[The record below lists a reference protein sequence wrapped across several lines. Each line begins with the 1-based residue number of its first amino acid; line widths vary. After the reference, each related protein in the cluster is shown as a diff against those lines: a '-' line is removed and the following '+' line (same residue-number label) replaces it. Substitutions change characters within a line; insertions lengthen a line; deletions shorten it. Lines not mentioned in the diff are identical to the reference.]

1 MHPLVRARSA
11 SLVLILAA
19 ASWGT
24 GTVVSK
30 AAVAEFP
37 PLTLLAIQ
45 LAASLVFLL
54 SLMRLR
60 GIPLRDRSIPPV
72 LGRLGMLN
80 PGLAYALSLIGLV
93 SISAS
98 LSVLLWALEPVL
110 ILLLARALLGEPLGR
125 GLVGL
130 SAVAVAGMVLILNA
144 SSDGS
149 SWLGIGLTLAGIGC
163 CALYSVITRRW
174 LPGTDATAPVVAIQQ
189 LWALAFA
196 LVVVGAV
203 ALTGGSI
210 RPEAVSAQ
218 GWASALISGV
228 LYYAAAYWLYL
239 SGLRRVPAS
248 VAASAFYLIP
258 VFGVA
263 GGGLVLGDRL
273 TGVQWIGVAIVVGAV
288 IGILR
293 RNNPYASTVVEAPPA
308 GVPI

>member
-1 MHPLVRARSA
+1 MHPAVRTRSS

-54 SLMRLR
+54 TLMRLR
-60 GIPLRDRSIPPV
+60 GIPVRDRSIPPV

-110 ILLLARALLGEPLGR
+110 ILLLARAMLGEPLGR

-130 SAVAVAGMVLILNA
+130 SAVAVAGMVLIINA
-144 SSDGS
+144 PGDGS

-163 CALYSVITRRW
+163 CAL
-174 LPGTDATAPVVAIQQ
+174 
-189 LWALAFA
+189 
-196 LVVVGAV
+196 
-203 ALTGGSI
+203 
-210 RPEAVSAQ
+210 
-218 GWASALISGV
+218 
-228 LYYAAAYWLYL
+228 
-239 SGLRRVPAS
+239 
-248 VAASAFYLIP
+248 
-258 VFGVA
+258 
-263 GGGLVLGDRL
+263 
-273 TGVQWIGVAIVVGAV
+273 
-288 IGILR
+288 
-293 RNNPYASTVVEAPPA
+293 
-308 GVPI
+308 